1 MARRSLRSALIR
13 RPHMQPKAPEFRVP
27 FWIDADG
34 QPRDALTLAEL
45 GNSFKVIFCFKAM
58 CPGCHSVGFPTMKT
72 IYDGLKDKGV
82 GMAVIHTA
90 FDDDP
95 RNSQDKVAEM
105 QTKYDLPIPFGH
117 DPKVGDKYPT
127 FMQDYRTRGTP
138 FFIILDPENKIIF
151 SDFRP
156 DAAKVVEV
164 LGKAAA

>member
-1 MARRSLRSALIR
+1 
-13 RPHMQPKAPEFRVP
+13 MQPKAPELRVP
-27 FWIDADG
+27 FWIGADG

-164 LGKAAA
+164 LGKPAA

>member
-13 RPHMQPKAPEFRVP
+13 RPHMQPKAPELRVP
-27 FWIDADG
+27 FWLGADG
-34 QPRDALTLAEL
+34 KPRDALTLAEL

-95 RNSQDKVAEM
+95 RNSQNKVAEM

-138 FFIILDPENKIIF
+138 YFIILDPENKIIF